1 MKIVDIDKCI
11 AENDLFGSVQKH
23 FESAWQILM
32 ALSPDYAE
40 QIAID
45 SGIDLID
52 QRVELKRNLH
62 RMTFQE
68 VSKIFSNTHK
78 TNCQNKVLYNRGENR
93 RFRVILMQGTKPE
106 CIPRGWP
113 SNTLHYRFPEDFG
126 DLCERIFERTEK
138 LIN

>member
-1 MKIVDIDKCI
+1 MDIDKCI

-68 VSKIFSNTHK
+68 VSKIFLKSHK
-78 TNCQNKVLYNRGENR
+78 KQFPK
-93 RFRVILMQGTKPE
+93 QG
-106 CIPRGWP
+106 
-113 SNTLHYRFPEDFG
+113 SL
-126 DLCERIFERTEK
+126 
-138 LIN
+138 